1 MPETFDAQRGRRM
14 LRIWWLRQIYHRAE
28 IIGAHHIPRD
38 GGALFVGN
46 HGRLDFDGFILI
58 RLILRETGR
67 FTRSLADRF
76 WFKSRLTAAVAHA
89 FGAVEGN
96 RDNAQSLLRAGELVL
111 TYPGGVPEIM
121 NTRFG
126 QESIRWEGRYGFAR
140 VAILSQ
146 VPVIPVAGIGIN
158 NGFLFLTK
166 GEILG
171 KIIYQRVF
179 RMGASHSNY
188 RDPLVIGLIPLPLP
202 FSTAVHFPLP
212 CKVRYFFGNP
222 IEPPEIDNGSNL
234 ETLAGDFSSRVAQ
247 SMTELIAESRSM
259 LNS

>member
-1 MPETFDAQRGRRM
+1 
-14 LRIWWLRQIYHRAE
+14 
-28 IIGAHHIPRD
+28 
-38 GGALFVGN
+38 
-46 HGRLDFDGFILI
+46 
-58 RLILRETGR
+58 
-67 FTRSLADRF
+67 
-76 WFKSRLTAAVAHA
+76 
-89 FGAVEGN
+89 
-96 RDNAQSLLRAGELVL
+96 
-111 TYPGGVPEIM
+111 
-121 NTRFG
+121 
-126 QESIRWEGRYGFAR
+126 